1 MFDNKLEVKPLSHQ
15 QPTVDFVKE
24 QLKQRSKQTVENR
37 TDITFNKNE
46 RNDIDYKGY
55 RAYLYQFDQVTEVQD
70 KELYGFIIS
79 APTID
84 DAIGIFMQ
92 SIPNEGYYQDAI
104 FDVEV
109 IAIDLKTDRTTPWVM
124 EY

>member
-1 MFDNKLEVKPLSHQ
+1 MKLFDTPFVIGQKTIVPVIPPPVVEQEVPAI
-15 QPTVDFVKE
+15 
-24 QLKQRSKQTVENR
+24 R

-70 KELYGFIIS
+70 KELYEFIIS

-92 SIPNEGYYQDAI
+92 SIPNEEYYQDAI